1 MKDRAAL
8 DNTSKTVLAHL
19 EAYVSGDEPSDPQI
33 ISDYIHFV
41 EADKSVINGLS
52 EILENPILTS
62 FVPLLTRILNLDL
75 YGDIYAELL
84 RALLEQLRFADLLKF
99 FPPENVVEALK
110 LPANAVVFMAIHILK
125 LGVARND
132 EDVFQFLL
140 ESDALQ
146 VMVKRVL
153 TEPNLP
159 TNIVLDTE
167 ETCRVFFGNESFSFD
182 SWTFLAGID
191 KSFLVADATLL
202 ARYLSLVEMLNFE
215 KIPSSSCQSIVD
227 FGISTALSESSTA
240 ADPFVSSI
248 LVAFYANLAS
258 KAPFSLISAQ
268 IDQIFRVFVSRRQK
282 NETDFILD
290 PPLNS
295 LFASLSRISGDWQK
309 YVTKQVED
317 NPVLLQFD
325 FKSVDDVRLFCQLD
339 LSVLSNP
346 ELFFARNFS
355 NWSFQRSLY
364 AQFCCL
370 LHLVDNHDFFQ
381 ILISSGKSGEE
392 ILLKLPQNLIYELLV
407 KMSQYDYSASVL
419 LRDFPFLIL
428 THLMANDPGIVN
440 PEIWQAKQD
449 TLQNLLFYR
458 KIDLGVWEQGFKDC
472 FGEMLNGRKIKN
484 EPKVEVSD
492 QAS

>member
-8 DNTSKTVLAHL
+8 DNISKSVLAHL
-19 EAYVSGDEPSDPQI
+19 EAYVSGDEPPDPQI

-41 EADKSVINGLS
+41 EADKSVINGLC

-62 FVPLLTRILNLDL
+62 FVPLLSRILNLDL

-84 RALLEQLRFADLLKF
+84 RALLEQLQFADLLKF
-99 FPPENVVEALK
+99 FPPENVVDALK
-110 LPANAVVFMAIHILK
+110 LPANAVVFMAVHILK

-132 EDVFQFLL
+132 EDIFHFLL
-140 ESDALQ
+140 ESDALP
-146 VMVKRVL
+146 VIVKRVL

-159 TNIVLDTE
+159 TKIVLDTE
-167 ETCRVFFGNESFSFD
+167 ETCRVFFGSQSFSFG
-182 SWTFLAGID
+182 SWTFLAGLE
-191 KSFLVADATLL
+191 KSVLVTDATIL
-202 ARYLSLVEMLNFE
+202 ARYLSLVEILNFE
-215 KIPSSSCQSIVD
+215 KVPSSSGESLVD
-227 FGISTALSESSTA
+227 FDIPSVLSESSAA

-258 KAPFSLISAQ
+258 KVPFALISTQ
-268 IDQIFRVFVSRRQK
+268 IDEIFKVFVSRRQ
-282 NETDFILD
+282 NHETDFILD

-295 LFASLSRISGDWQK
+295 LFATLSRISGDWQN
-309 YVTKQVED
+309 YVRKQVEE
-317 NPVLLQFD
+317 NPVLLEFD
-325 FKSVDDVRLFCQLD
+325 YKSVDDVRLFCQLN

-346 ELFFARNFS
+346 EQFFARNFS

-370 LHLVDNHDFFQ
+370 LHLIDNSEFFQ
-381 ILISSGKSGEE
+381 ILISSGKASDDL
-392 ILLKLPQNLIYELLV
+392 LLKLPQNLIYEFLE
-407 KMSQYDYSASVL
+407 KMSQHDYSASVL
-419 LRDFPFLIL
+419 LRDFPYLIL

-449 TLQNLLFYR
+449 TLQNMLFYR
-458 KIDLGVWEQGFKDC
+458 KIDLGVWEQGFRDC
-472 FGEMLNGRKIKN
+472 FGEMLNGRKTRN

-492 QAS
+492 QAA